1 MLHLSNQC
9 KKMASAQNK
18 KITIYIHM
26 SNLKAFAKTFCEV
39 HVQVCLTTLSMVIA
53 SQCPTFARVAD
64 ILITIITGWNQNELR
79 KWQPIGRS
87 ETVSPSTTHQARAGK
102 SPTKICTSHSK
113 WTFANASSAICFTIV
128 LSMMIS
134 CAQTLDFWRS
144 FISSIMLTRYGIVCL
159 KHAAPSRQ
167 AVSCGCE
174 LAFVMSFLLQT
185 YRTTENSGS
194 IEK

>member
-26 SNLKAFAKTFCEV
+26 SNLKAIANTFCEV
-39 HVQVCLTTLSMVIA
+39 QLQVCVTTCQWLLGP
-53 SQCPTFARVAD
+53 QCPTFVRVAD
-64 ILITIITGWNQNELR
+64 ILITIITGWNQNKRR
-79 KWQPIGRS
+79 KWQRIGRS
-87 ETVSPSTTHQARAGK
+87 ETVS
-102 SPTKICTSHSK
+102 TSHSK
-113 WTFANASSAICFTIV
+113 WTFANASSAIYFTIV
-128 LSMMIS
+128 LSMMIT
-134 CAQTLDFWRS
+134 CAQTLDLRRN
-144 FISSIMLTRYGIVCL
+144 FISSIMLARYGIVCL

-167 AVSCGCE
+167 AVSCDCE

-185 YRTTENSGS
+185 YRTTANSGS